1 MRGNVSPSL
10 LDPRTTLG
18 DNLLAA
24 RNEILHG
31 IRPMAEQCPWGLDWT
46 LHRGHRLPCFH
57 TRCTQSSNVMLWK
70 PEAGNQGWTPGSLP
84 PPCPYLAKS
93 LTSSSRMLWFSG
105 IKTWVRRSILQV
117 WELLSLLFV
126 AVLYKITITSLFP
139 QKSRKVKHGLNRNRV
154 RKRRRSCSW
163 IRLQVQ
169 SSFFHLVLWDIS

>member
-1 MRGNVSPSL
+1 
-10 LDPRTTLG
+10 
-18 DNLLAA
+18 
-24 RNEILHG
+24 
-31 IRPMAEQCPWGLDWT
+31 MAKQCPWGLDT
-46 LHRGHRLPCFH
+46 ARAQGSHTAMLPHSMRPKLKCDAP
-57 TRCTQSSNVMLWK
+57 K
-70 PEAGNQGWTPGSLP
+70 PEAGNPGWTPGSLP
-84 PPCPYLAKS
+84 PPCPYQAKS

-154 RKRRRSCSW
+154 RKRRRNCSW

>member
-1 MRGNVSPSL
+1 MRFFMI
-10 LDPRTTLG
+10 LG
-18 DNLLAA
+18 LWLNNAPEA
-24 RNEILHG
+24 
-31 IRPMAEQCPWGLDWT
+31 WT
-46 LHRGHRLPCFH
+46 LHRGQTAMLPQYAPKAQMWCSKNL
-57 TRCTQSSNVMLWK
+57 RQATQAELQVAFPLHVPIW
-70 PEAGNQGWTPGSLP
+70 L
-84 PPCPYLAKS
+84 KS